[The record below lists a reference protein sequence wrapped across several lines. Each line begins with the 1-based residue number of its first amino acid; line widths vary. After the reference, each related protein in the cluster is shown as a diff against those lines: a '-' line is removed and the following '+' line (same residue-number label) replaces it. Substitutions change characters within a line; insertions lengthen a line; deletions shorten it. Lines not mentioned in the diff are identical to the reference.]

1 MTTPTSDRPPRRQRA
16 IRFTNAIVWR
26 YPEAP
31 NDLATALGQI
41 AADLWIAGKLTLTEG
56 TFVATV
62 GTSHGAHHEDQDRG
76 GEAETGGGRPEAV
89 A

>member
-1 MTTPTSDRPPRRQRA
+1 MKHRKLRLNDP
-16 IRFTNAIVWR
+16 IVWR

-31 NDLATALGQI
+31 LDLARSLGQI
-41 AADLWIAGKLTLTEG
+41 AADLWVAGKLTLTEG

-62 GTSHGAHHEDQDRG
+62 GASHGAHHEDQDRG
-76 GEAETGGGRPEAV
+76 SEAEAGGDRPQAV